1 VSAPGEAAPVTF
13 AVGDIHG
20 CLGKLRRLMR
30 ACAVRACA
38 RPARYVF
45 LGDYVD
51 RGPNTRGVIE
61 YLIER
66 QRADASVICLRG
78 NHEQLALDAHRSPD
92 AMPLWLTNG
101 GASTQRNYW
110 QTGGV
115 MLQEHLDWI
124 AALPL
129 CHDDGL
135 RFFVHAGIDLDVPL
149 DRQDRDTMLWM
160 REPFLRRCDEV
171 DVGRFIV
178 HGHTPQM
185 DGRPDLRRRRVNV
198 DTGAVI
204 GGPLTAAM
212 FDASRAE
219 PLGFV
224 TDREGGWFAALSG
237 RGKAG

>member
-1 VSAPGEAAPVTF
+1 SVRAGRGRAGRSDGRAGAPVW
-13 AVGDIHG
+13 GMG
-20 CLGKLRRLMR
+20 
-30 ACAVRACA
+30 
-38 RPARYVF
+38 
-45 LGDYVD
+45 
-51 RGPNTRGVIE
+51 
-61 YLIER
+61 
-66 QRADASVICLRG
+66 
-78 NHEQLALDAHRSPD
+78 
-92 AMPLWLTNG
+92 
-101 GASTQRNYW
+101 
-110 QTGGV
+110 
-115 MLQEHLDWI
+115 
-124 AALPL
+124 
-129 CHDDGL
+129 
-135 RFFVHAGIDLDVPL
+135 
-149 DRQDRDTMLWM
+149 
-160 REPFLRRCDEV
+160 EPFLRRCDEV